1 MFLSNSFFNSFLKVK
16 TKKRTVF
23 RFSFFMKFKN
33 EQRASKIPS
42 KNSLNKNI
50 ALNYLNF
57 IFHIDVKTKSKNKT
71 LNCDFQF
78 TKNTKQHFVYR
89 NFLQALGS
97 LIHPLITGGSNN
109 QCTTSKL
116 FALEQNFYKQ
126 SECMGFQSFK

>member
-33 EQRASKIPS
+33 EQRALKIPN

-57 IFHIDVKTKSKNKT
+57 IFHIDVKTKSKNKI

-78 TKNTKQHFVYR
+78 TKNTKQHF
-89 NFLQALGS
+89 F
-97 LIHPLITGGSNN
+97 TGI
-109 QCTTSKL
+109 
-116 FALEQNFYKQ
+116 FYK
-126 SECMGFQSFK
+126 S